1 MDIATLTAS
10 LAGICMA
17 ICQIPQ
23 AWLVYKTKDTRGISL
38 LMQCVLTAGITFWFV
53 TGLLIS
59 NIPMWLSNGVCLI
72 FCLYVLAMC
81 LRQRKKK
88 T

>member
-23 AWLVYKTKDTRGISL
+23 AWLVFKTQQTNNISI
-38 LMQCVLTAGITFWFV
+38 LMQSILTLGICMWFV
-53 TGLLIS
+53 TGVLL
-59 NIPMWLSNGVCLI
+59 NNAPMYLSNGLCLI
-72 FCLYVLAMC
+72 FCLYILAVC
-81 LRQRKKK
+81 IKNKKK
-88 T
+88 R